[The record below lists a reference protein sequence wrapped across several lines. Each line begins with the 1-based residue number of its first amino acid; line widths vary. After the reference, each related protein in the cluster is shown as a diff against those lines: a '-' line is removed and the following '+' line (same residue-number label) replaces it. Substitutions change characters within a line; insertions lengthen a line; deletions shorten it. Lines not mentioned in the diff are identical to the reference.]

1 MKKEKINIGIIGLGR
16 IGEMH
21 AKNICQSLPFFN
33 LKSIADPAPNTDFT
47 RNLEGAVIS
56 DNVDNII
63 SDKTIDA
70 VIVCSPTP
78 THYDIIKKCATQK
91 KHVFCEKPISFS
103 EDEIKEL
110 ITIKNKEN
118 IFIQVGL
125 NRRFDQ
131 DFVLAKEK
139 MDSGALGDVHT
150 IHITNHDASIPSFKF
165 LKSSGGMLFDLCIH
179 DFDMLNF
186 LTGEKTKEIYVN
198 GGVFIDKR
206 LRDIGDIDNAIITLE
221 LESGVLCL
229 IDSSRQ
235 THYGYDQ
242 RIELFGSNGMISVE
256 NKKDNLY
263 FFSDSKQ
270 TQSSKIKYSF
280 IERYRDSYLNE
291 LEHFYNSIISNSVP
305 SVGPENILSAIQ
317 VAEAGRQSLIT
328 KRPQGVKYE

>member
-1 MKKEKINIGIIGLGR
+1 
-16 IGEMH
+16 
-21 AKNICQSLPFFN
+21 
-33 LKSIADPAPNTDFT
+33 
-47 RNLEGAVIS
+47 
-56 DNVDNII
+56 
-63 SDKTIDA
+63 
-70 VIVCSPTP
+70 
-78 THYDIIKKCATQK
+78 
-91 KHVFCEKPISFS
+91 
-103 EDEIKEL
+103 
-110 ITIKNKEN
+110 
-118 IFIQVGL
+118 
-125 NRRFDQ
+125 
-131 DFVLAKEK
+131 

-242 RIELFGSNGMISVE
+242 RIELFGSIGMISVE

-291 LEHFYNSIISNSVP
+291 LEHFYNSIVSNTTP
-305 SVGPENILSAIQ
+305 NVGPENILSAIQ
-317 VAEAGRQSLIT
+317 VADAGRQSLKN
-328 KRPQGVKYE
+328 KRPQSVKYE

>member
-1 MKKEKINIGIIGLGR
+1 MKKTKINIGIVGLGR
-16 IGEMH
+16 IGKMH
-21 AKNICQSLPFFN
+21 AKNICQSLPLFN
-33 LKSIADPAPNTDFT
+33 LKSIADPDPNTDFT
-47 RNLEGAVIS
+47 QNLEDVVIS
-56 DNVDNII
+56 DNIDNVL
-63 SDKTIDA
+63 SDKTITA

-78 THYDIIKKCATQK
+78 THYEIIKKCVMQK

-110 ITIKNKEN
+110 ITIKNKQN

-131 DFVLAKEK
+131 DFLVAKEK
-139 MDSGALGDVHT
+139 MDSRALGDIHT

-186 LTGEKTKEIYVN
+186 LTGEKIKQIYVN

-206 LRDIGDIDNAIITLE
+206 LRDIDDVDNAIITLE
-221 LESGVLCL
+221 LENGVLCL

-242 RIELFGSNGMISVE
+242 RIELFGSKGMILVE

-263 FFSDSKQ
+263 SLSDSNQ
-270 TQSSKIKYSF
+270 TKSSKIKHSF
-280 IERYRDSYLNE
+280 IERYRESYLNE
-291 LEHFYNSIISNSVP
+291 LKHFYNSIVSNTTP

-317 VAEAGRQSLIT
+317 VAEAGRQSLKT

>member
-1 MKKEKINIGIIGLGR
+1 MKKEKINIGLIGLGR
-16 IGEMH
+16 IGKMH
-21 AKNICQSLPFFN
+21 AKNIFQNLPFFN
-33 LKSIADPAPNTDFT
+33 LKSIADPDPNTDFT
-47 RNLEGAVIS
+47 QNLEDVVIS
-56 DNVDNII
+56 DNIDNVL
-63 SDKTIDA
+63 SDKKIEA

-78 THYDIIKKCATQK
+78 THYDIIKKCAAQK

-110 ITIKNKEN
+110 ITIKNKQN

-131 DFVLAKEK
+131 DFLVVKEK
-139 MDSGALGDVHT
+139 IDSGTLGDIHT
-150 IHITNHDASIPSFKF
+150 IHITNHDASIPRFKF

-186 LTGEKTKEIYVN
+186 LTGEKIKEIYVN

-206 LRDIGDIDNAIITLE
+206 LRDIDDVDNVIITLE
-221 LESGVLCL
+221 LDSGVLCS

-242 RIELFGSNGMISVE
+242 RIELFGSKGMVLVE
-256 NKKDNLY
+256 NKKDNLCSL
-263 FFSDSKQ
+263 SDSNQ
-270 TQSSKIKYSF
+270 TKSSKIKNSF

-291 LEHFYNSIISNSVP
+291 LEHFYSSIVSNTVP

-317 VAEAGRQSLIT
+317 VAEAAGISLKT
-328 KRPQGVKYE
+328 KRPQSVKYE

>member
-21 AKNICQSLPFFN
+21 AKNNFQNLPFFN
-33 LKSIADPAPNTDFT
+33 LKSIADPDPNTDFT
-47 RNLEGAVIS
+47 QNLEDVVIS
-56 DNVDNII
+56 DNIDNVL
-63 SDKTIDA
+63 SDKKIEA

-78 THYDIIKKCATQK
+78 THYDIIKKCAAQK

-110 ITIKNKEN
+110 ITIKNKQN

-131 DFVLAKEK
+131 DFLMAKKK
-139 MDSGALGDVHT
+139 MDSGAFGDIHA
-150 IHITNHDASIPSFKF
+150 IHITNHDASIPRFKF

-186 LTGEKTKEIYVN
+186 LTGQKVKEIYVN

-206 LRDIGDIDNAIITLE
+206 LQDIDDIDNAIITLE
-221 LESGVLCL
+221 LESGVLCS

-242 RIELFGSNGMISVE
+242 RIELFGSKGMVLVE
-256 NKKDNLY
+256 NKKDNLCSL
-263 FFSDSKQ
+263 SDSNQ
-270 TQSSKIKYSF
+270 TKSSKIKNSF

-291 LEHFYNSIISNSVP
+291 LEHFYSSIVSNTVP

-317 VAEAGRQSLIT
+317 VAEAAALSLKT
-328 KRPQGVKYE
+328 KRPQSVKYE